1 MLTVML
7 TQNLSNDL
15 ATAEIY
21 LAEPYHVILKVKGDG
36 KIYLSK
42 SEAEQLAKYPNAGV
56 EVLEVER
63 EEGAEYL

>member
-1 MLTVML
+1 ML
-7 TQNLSNDL
+7 TQNLSNDR
-15 ATAEIY
+15 ATAEFY

-42 SEAEQLAKYPNAGV
+42 FEAEQLAKYLIACA

-63 EEGAEYL
+63 EDGADYL